1 METETGVTCYN
12 RRMLRIVSNP
22 WERGEARKD
31 STLQPLEGMW
41 TSQHFDFGLGAFR
54 NKIKNTFLW
63 F

>member
-1 METETGVTCYN
+1 METETGVMCYN

-31 STLQPLEGMW
+31 SSLQPLEGTW
-41 TSQHFDFGLGAFR
+41 TSQHFDFVLAASR
-54 NKIKNTFLW
+54 TKIKNKFLW